1 MQCPKCLHDDTKVL
15 DSRVATEGYS
25 IRRRRECAKCKFRFS
40 TLEQM
45 EILDLAVVKRNGERE
60 SYSKEKL
67 EAGLKRASEKRPI
80 TQNTF
85 KKLLAAIEQEVSNSN
100 SGGEI
105 TSDKIGE
112 IVMKRLKKVDQVAY
126 IRFASVYRQFKDA
139 EEFKKELKKL

>member
-25 IRRRRECAKCKFRFS
+25 IRRRRECIKCKFRFS

-45 EILDLAVVKRNGERE
+45 EILDLTVVKRNGERE
-60 SYSKEKL
+60 PYSKEKL
-67 EAGLKRASEKRPI
+67 EAGLKRALEKRSI
-80 TQNTF
+80 TQNAF
-85 KKLLAAIEQEVSNSN
+85 KKLLASIEQEISNSN

-112 IVMKRLKKVDQVAY
+112 TVMKKLKKVDKVAY